1 MKKQLYLYLFILASL
16 ICAFTYM
23 YFTKQISFERTNNK
37 AEIKSVRD
45 SLITISNQL
54 EEADYFSLEHNQRS
68 QEYFVNQSPQ
78 KLLPIIRESLLAY
91 NDDPKGNIYTG
102 QEKMGE
108 QKFIISKIK
117 ILNHRWIMAD
127 YSNGELWG
135 DVLIKYFVEED
146 GKITFQVMDSFLFP
160 KEQY

>member
-23 YFTKQISFERTNNK
+23 YFTKQIAFERTNNK

-45 SLITISNQL
+45 SLIMISNQL
-54 EEADYFSLEHNQRS
+54 EDADYFSLEHNQRS

>member
-23 YFTKQISFERTNNK
+23 YFTKQIAFERNNNK
-37 AEIKSVRD
+37 AEIKCVRD
-45 SLITISNQL
+45 SLIMISNQL
-54 EEADYFSLEHNQRS
+54 EDADYFSLEHNQRS

-108 QKFIISKIK
+108 QKFIINKIK

>member
-23 YFTKQISFERTNNK
+23 YFTKQIAFERTNNK

-45 SLITISNQL
+45 SLMMISNQL

>member
-23 YFTKQISFERTNNK
+23 YFTKQIAFERNNHK

-45 SLITISNQL
+45 SLILISNQL

-68 QEYFVNQSPQ
+68 QEYFVNQSSQ

-102 QEKMGE
+102 QEKIGE

-135 DVLIKYFVEED
+135 DVLIKYFVED
-146 GKITFQVMDSFLFP
+146 NGKITFQVMDSFLFP

>member
-1 MKKQLYLYLFILASL
+1 MKRQLYLYLFILSTL

-23 YFTKQISFERTNNK
+23 YFSKQIVFERNNNK
-37 AEIKSVRD
+37 AELKSIRD
-45 SLITISNQL
+45 SLLMISNQL
-54 EEADYFSLEHNQRS
+54 SDADYFSLEHNQRA
-68 QEYFVNQSPQ
+68 QEYFVDKSPQ

-91 NDDPKGNIYTG
+91 NDDPNGNKYTG

-108 QKFIISKIK
+108 QKFIINKIK

>member
-23 YFTKQISFERTNNK
+23 YFTKQIAFERTNNK

-45 SLITISNQL
+45 SLIMISNQL

-135 DVLIKYFVEED
+135 DVLIKYFVEDD

>member
-23 YFTKQISFERTNNK
+23 YFTKQIAFERTNSK

-45 SLITISNQL
+45 SLMMISNQL

-135 DVLIKYFVEED
+135 DVLIKYFVEDD

>member
-23 YFTKQISFERTNNK
+23 YFTKQIAFERTNSK

-91 NDDPKGNIYTG
+91 NDDPKGNVYTG

>member
-23 YFTKQISFERTNNK
+23 YFTKQIAFERTNNK

-45 SLITISNQL
+45 SLIMISNQL

-78 KLLPIIRESLLAY
+78 KLLLIIRESLLAY
-91 NDDPKGNIYTG
+91 NDDPKGNVYTG

>member
-23 YFTKQISFERTNNK
+23 YFTKQIAFERTNNK

-45 SLITISNQL
+45 SLIMISNQL

-91 NDDPKGNIYTG
+91 NDDPKGNVYTG